1 MLTNTTCEE
10 LSSQLILSQSCRLIL
25 HFTYFLLPSLVQS
38 RDLAI
43 KPGIFSQYSAYLV
56 LENLAVM

>member
-10 LSSQLILSQSCRLIL
+10 LSSQLIPSQSCALIL
-25 HFTYFLLPSLVQS
+25 HFTDFLLPSLVQS

-43 KPGIFSQYSAYLV
+43 KPGTFSSITHILYWEA
-56 LENLAVM
+56 